1 MTKNIIKTK
10 ICLVII
16 LSLFVLFIALSAF
29 SKVIDATSIK
39 KIMFEVI
46 GLYIS
51 IFSLHF
57 LNSFLKDYIREY
69 KNIK

>member
-1 MTKNIIKTK
+1 MKKNIIKSK
-10 ICLVII
+10 ICLIII
-16 LSLFVLFIALSAF
+16 LLLIVLFIGLSAF
-29 SKVIDATSIK
+29 SKAIDATSIK
-39 KIMFEVI
+39 KTMFEVI

-69 KNIK
+69 KNVK